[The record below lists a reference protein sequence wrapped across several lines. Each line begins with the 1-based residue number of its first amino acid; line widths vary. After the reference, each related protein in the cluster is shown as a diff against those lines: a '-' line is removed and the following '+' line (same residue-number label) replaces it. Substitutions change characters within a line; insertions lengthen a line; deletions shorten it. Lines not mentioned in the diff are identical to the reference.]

1 MAKILRQTMCQNIVF
16 YQMLFYYYDM
26 KIDVTE
32 KESKFILLDIYFV
45 SYFPKIRNSYG
56 NSRCFEHL
64 VSNQTSSYVFNV
76 IGDLIK
82 CHMITS
88 EIFAERHE

>member
-1 MAKILRQTMCQNIVF
+1 
-16 YQMLFYYYDM
+16 M

-32 KESKFILLDIYFV
+32 KESKFIIKFYFV
-45 SYFPKIRNSYG
+45 SYFPKISNSYG
-56 NSRCFEHL
+56 NSRCFEQL

-76 IGDLIK
+76 IGDVKK

-88 EIFAERHE
+88 EISAERHE